1 MVVSLAAIPP
11 PTPRLAATGIA
22 GPPEKTRQSTNPTKS
37 IQTSAVVVAAKKT
50 GSIRGPGA
58 ATCAGPPRTGTV
70 STPSVVAQKTEPAA
84 TIGPPMM
91 VPFAD
96 ARIAGG
102 AQGRATEATSYA
114 PCPAWFTPMNAL
126 P

>member
-22 GPPEKTRQSTNPTKS
+22 GPPERSRRCTVPAKS

-84 TIGPPMM
+84 TLGPPRK
-91 VPFAD
+91 VPFAG
-96 ARIAGG
+96 AGVAGG
-102 AQGRATEATSYA
+102 AQG
-114 PCPAWFTPMNAL
+114 
-126 P
+126 

>member
-22 GPPEKTRQSTNPTKS
+22 GPPERSRRCTVPAKS

-70 STPSVVAQKTEPAA
+70 STPSVVAQKT
-84 TIGPPMM
+84 GPPAILASAKGTIIGGPI
-91 VPFAD
+91 VA
-96 ARIAGG
+96 AG
-102 AQGRATEATSYA
+102 SV
-114 PCPAWFTPMNAL
+114 
-126 P
+126 

>member
-1 MVVSLAAIPP
+1 MVVSFAAIPP

-22 GPPEKTRQSTNPTKS
+22 GQPERSSRCTVPAKS

-58 ATCAGPPRTGTV
+58 ASCAGPPRTGTV
-70 STPSVVAQKTEPAA
+70 STPSVVAQKTEPAE

-102 AQGRATEATSYA
+102 AQGRTTEATSYA
-114 PCPAWFTPMNAL
+114 P
-126 P
+126 